1 MITPFL
7 KGNQDKSDI
16 HLGMHGSVCLAYGW
30 ALWLM
35 YLEPETRRVP
45 SSPTKSTHLPTQN
58 HFRKVK
64 VHPPQNDDH
73 GNDLENEHTPKGHCG
88 EGKAGNKHKEK
99 KSYWPPRKLVGG
111 QHN

>member
-1 MITPFL
+1 MNMITPFL

-30 ALWLM
+30 ALWLT

-58 HFRKVK
+58 HFRKVQ

-73 GNDLENEHTPKGHCG
+73 GNDLENEPYSKGTLWR
-88 EGKAGNKHKEK
+88 GKSWKQAQGK
-99 KSYWPPRKLVGG
+99 KIILST
-111 QHN
+111 